1 MSEPTPQ
8 TDGKRSCN
16 PPPIPWYILV
26 PLVIVV
32 SAMIAY
38 KTSKDTVI
46 ELRDK
51 VKENIKDKK
60 EKRIQQRKATEKEM
74 LIAAYDD
81 ENML

>member
-1 MSEPTPQ
+1 
-8 TDGKRSCN
+8 
-16 PPPIPWYILV
+16 
-26 PLVIVV
+26 
-32 SAMIAY
+32 
-38 KTSKDTVI
+38 
-46 ELRDK
+46 